1 MRKQTGNVEL
11 IEVFAPDDAA
21 LWADNT
27 SSGPVTVEVDG
38 VKVEL

>member
-1 MRKQTGNVEL
+1 MRKPTGNLEL

-27 SSGPVTVEVDG
+27 SSGPVTVELNG
-38 VKVEL
+38 VEVEL